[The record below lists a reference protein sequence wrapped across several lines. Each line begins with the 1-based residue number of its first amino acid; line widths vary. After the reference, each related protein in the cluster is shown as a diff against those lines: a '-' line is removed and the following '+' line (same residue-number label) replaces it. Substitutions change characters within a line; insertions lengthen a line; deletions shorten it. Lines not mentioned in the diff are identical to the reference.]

1 MVKVLERSLYKED
14 YYAWTKQQS
23 AELRRLAAARIES
36 PLDLENL
43 AEEVESL
50 GQSDLN
56 TVRSQTRRIIEHL
69 LKLEY
74 SPAADPRL
82 QWRRSVNEARE
93 VADHLTMAL
102 RRDLEPDVAIQFDRG
117 RRNAELAMIE
127 HGEREAAKA
136 LPRTCPYDLDQIVG
150 HDWYPANR
158 HGLIDEIPGDA

>member
-1 MVKVLERSLYKED
+1 
-14 YYAWTKQQS
+14 
-23 AELRRLAAARIES
+23 
-36 PLDLENL
+36 
-43 AEEVESL
+43 
-50 GQSDLN
+50 
-56 TVRSQTRRIIEHL
+56 
-69 LKLEY
+69 
-74 SPAADPRL
+74 
-82 QWRRSVNEARE
+82 VNEARDE

-136 LPRTCPYDLDQIVG
+136 LPRTCRYDLDQIVG